1 MSRSREWMK
10 FGALIAVT
18 ALLTVAFVG
27 TVDRAPRPA
36 AAQQSTALAALT
48 QPQPAPLR
56 PAAAAAAPSLD
67 AMNESFTAVA
77 DLIKPAVVFIRAET
91 IQQPSRNRLRVP
103 PGFEEFFRD
112 QSAPQIRR
120 GQGTGFIISKD
131 GYILTNNHV
140 VEGATTLTV
149 RLLDRREFKGARVIG
164 RDPATDVAVIKIDA
178 TNLPVATLGN
188 SDSVKVGEWVLAV
201 GNPLGEEFSFTVT
214 AGIVSA
220 KGRALD
226 GLPIESQYR
235 IMDFIQTDAVINP
248 GNSGGPLVNTRG
260 QVIGINSAIASET
273 GTYVGYGFA
282 IPANLAKAVS
292 AQLIAEGRVH
302 RAILGVSIR
311 EATENDA
318 AYVGQSE
325 IRGVVVQDYSNDD
338 SPAKKAGIEPGD
350 LITELDGQPVSYV
363 AQLQQ
368 TVGFRKPGEVV
379 KVTVLRPGG
388 VKKVIPVRLGEA
400 PSEDQIAARSED
412 TTADT
417 ENHPHATKLGIDLAP
432 LTRDAATE
440 VGDEH
445 VGPRV
450 TEVDVDSPARDQL
463 IPAGGNGFGDV
474 ITRVNGTRVR
484 TVKEFDDVIRNVE
497 PGQVV
502 SLQVYNPQ
510 VPQPN
515 GGSRV
520 VRLRV
525 PN

>member
-1 MSRSREWMK
+1 MSHSRDWLK
-10 FGALIAVT
+10 FGGLIGIT
-18 ALLTVAFVG
+18 AIVTVAFVG
-27 TVDRAPRPA
+27 AVGRTPRPA
-36 AAQQSTALAALT
+36 AAQQSAALAALT
-48 QPQPAPLR
+48 TMHPAPLQTS
-56 PAAAAAAPSLD
+56 AAKPLNDLSD
-67 AMNESFTAVA
+67 SFTAVA
-77 DLIKPAVVFIRAET
+77 DLIKPAVVFIKAET
-91 IQQPSRNRLRVP
+91 IQQPSRSRLRVP

-112 QSAPQIRR
+112 QGPQVRT
-120 GQGTGFIISKD
+120 GQGTGFIISPD

-149 RLLDRREFKGARVIG
+149 RLLDRREFKGARVVG

-226 GLPIESQYR
+226 GLPIASTYR

-282 IPANLAKAVS
+282 IPSNLARTVAT
-292 AQLIAEGRVH
+292 QLIADGRVH

-311 EATENDA
+311 EADENDA
-318 AYVGQSE
+318 AYVGQKE
-325 IRGVVVQDYSNDD
+325 IRGVVVQDYSSAD

-368 TVGFRKPGEVV
+368 AVAFRKPGETVR
-379 KVTVLRPGG
+379 VTVLRRGG
-388 VKKVIPVRLGEA
+388 IKKVIPVKLAEA
-400 PSEDQIAARSED
+400 PSDDQVASRQPD
-412 TTADT
+412 TTTDT
-417 ENHPHATKLGIDLAP
+417 ENHPHTTKLGIALEP
-432 LTRDAATE
+432 LPRDAAAQL
-440 VGDEH
+440 GDDH
-445 VGPRV
+445 VGPHV
-450 TEVDVDSPARDQL
+450 TDVEVDGPARGAL
-463 IPAGGNGFGDV
+463 FPAGGDSFGDV
-474 ITRVNGTRVR
+474 ITHVNGTRVR
-484 TVKEFDDVIRNVE
+484 TVQQFDDAIRDVGA
-497 PGQVV
+497 GQVI

-510 VPQPN
+510 VPQG

-520 VRLRV
+520 VRIRL

>member
-1 MSRSREWMK
+1 LK
-10 FGALIAVT
+10 FGMLIAVT
-18 ALLTVAFVG
+18 ALLTVAFVD

-48 QPQPAPLR
+48 QPQPAPLEPSVA
-56 PAAAAAAPSLD
+56 PALD
-67 AMNESFTAVA
+67 ALNQSFTAVA
-77 DLIKPAVVFIRAET
+77 ELVKPAVVFIRAET
-91 IQQPSRNRLRVP
+91 IQQPSRNRMRVP

-112 QSAPQIRR
+112 QTTPQIRR
-120 GQGTGFIISKD
+120 GQGTGFIISRD

-149 RLLDRREFKGARVIG
+149 RLLDRREFKGARVVG

-220 KGRALD
+220 KGRNLND
-226 GLPIESQYR
+226 LPIASSYR

-292 AQLIAEGRVH
+292 AQLIADGRVH

-311 EATENDA
+311 DADENDA

-325 IRGVVVQDYSNDD
+325 IRGVVVQDYSSDD
-338 SPAKKAGIEPGD
+338 SPAKKAGIQPGD

-368 TVGFRKPGEVV
+368 TVAFRKPGEIV
-379 KVTVLRPGG
+379 KVTVVRPGG
-388 VKKVIPVRLGEA
+388 VKKIIPVKLAEA
-400 PSEDQIAARSED
+400 PSDTQVASRQED
-412 TTADT
+412 TTPGN
-417 ENHPHATKLGIDLAP
+417 ENHAHATKLGIELEPLAQ
-432 LTRDAATE
+432 DAVAE
-440 VGDEH
+440 VGADH
-445 VGPRV
+445 VGPHV
-450 TEVDVDSPARDQL
+450 TDVELDSPARDQL
-463 IPAGGNGFGDV
+463 IPAGNGFGDI
-474 ITRVNGTRVR
+474 ITQVNGTRVK
-484 TVKEFDDVIRNVE
+484 TVKEFDDAIRDIGA
-497 PGQVV
+497 GQIV
-502 SLQVYNPQ
+502 SLRVYNPQ

-520 VRLRV
+520 VRIRL

>member
-1 MSRSREWMK
+1 MSRTSEWLK

-18 ALLTVAFVG
+18 ALLTVAFVN

-48 QPQPAPLR
+48 QPQPAPLQ
-56 PAAAAAAPSLD
+56 ATAAPSLD
-67 AMNESFTAVA
+67 ALSQSFTAVA
-77 DLIKPAVVFIRAET
+77 ELIKPAVVFIKAET
-91 IQQPSRNRLRVP
+91 IEQPSRNRMRVP

-112 QSAPQIRR
+112 QAPRVR
-120 GQGTGFIISKD
+120 SGQGTGFIISRD

-149 RLLDRREFKGARVIG
+149 RLFDRRQFTGARVVG

-201 GNPLGEEFSFTVT
+201 GNPMGEEFSFTVT

-220 KGRALD
+220 KGRNLL

-273 GTYVGYGFA
+273 GTYMGYGFA
-282 IPANLAKAVS
+282 IPANLAKTVS
-292 AQLIAEGRVH
+292 AQLIADGRVR

-311 EATENDA
+311 EADENDA
-318 AYVGQSE
+318 AYVGQKE
-325 IRGVVVQDYSNDD
+325 IRGVVVQDFSSAD
-338 SPAKKAGIEPGD
+338 SPAKAAGLEVGD
-350 LITELDGQPVSYV
+350 LITELDGQPVTYV

-368 TVGFRKPGEVV
+368 TVGFRKPGETV
-379 KVTVLRPGG
+379 KVTVVRPGG
-388 VKKVIPVRLGEA
+388 VRKVIPVKLAEA
-400 PSEDQIAARSED
+400 PSDVQLASRSRD
-412 TTADT
+412 TTGGI
-417 ENHPHATKLGIDLAP
+417 ENHPHTTKLGIELEP
-432 LTRDAATE
+432 LPQDAAAQ
-440 VGDEH
+440 VGADH
-445 VGPRV
+445 VGPHV
-450 TEVDVDSPARDQL
+450 TDVELDSPARDQL
-463 IPAGGNGFGDV
+463 FPAGNGFGDI
-474 ITRVNGTRVR
+474 ITRVNGARVR
-484 TVKEFDDVIRNVE
+484 TVKEFDDAIRGVE
-497 PGQVV
+497 AGQVV

-520 VRLRV
+520 VRIRM
-525 PN
+525 PD